1 MQVRLKKSE
10 LAVAKQAGKLRWQ
23 LARASGVENKKVDIT
38 RSDDDVDLLGICA
51 EIAVSKVLGVDFNAS
66 ALGIDTGNDFHVDAG
81 ESELCIQVKG
91 SFYKKGVANLI
102 FTNHEKF
109 AWDIAVLVCKTDSDD
124 LYEIAGCI
132 SIEKARQVMERR
144 DLGKGEGY
152 FIPKENLSGMGDLM
166 EFIATRR
173 FA

>member
-1 MQVRLKKSE
+1 MQVRLKRSE
-10 LAVAKQAGKLRWQ
+10 LAVAEQAARLRWQ

-38 RSDDDVDLLGICA
+38 RSDQDLDLLGICA
-51 EIAVSKVLGVDFNAS
+51 EIAASKVLGVDFNAS
-66 ALGIDTGNDFHVDAG
+66 ALGIDNGNDFHVDAG
-81 ESELCIQVKG
+81 EDEMCIQVKG
-91 SFYKKGVANLI
+91 SFHKKGVANLI

-109 AWDIAVLVCKTDSDD
+109 AWDVAILVCKTDSDD
-124 LYEIAGCI
+124 RYDIAGCI

-144 DLGKGEGY
+144 NLGKGEGY
-152 FIPKENLSGMGDLM
+152 FIARDELSSIGDLL

>member
-1 MQVRLKKSE
+1 VQVRLKRSE
-10 LAVAKQAGKLRWQ
+10 LAVAEQASRLRWQ

-38 RSDDDVDLLGICA
+38 RSDQDLDLLGICS
-51 EIAVSKVLGVDFNAS
+51 EIVVSKVLGVDFNAS
-66 ALGIDTGNDFHVDAG
+66 ALGIDSGNDIFVDAG

-91 SFYKKGVANLI
+91 TFTRKGNLL

-109 AWDIAVLVCKTDSDD
+109 AWDAAVLVCKTDSDD
-124 LYEIAGCI
+124 RYDIAGCI
-132 SIEKARQVMERR
+132 SKEKACQVVERR

-152 FIPKENLSGMGDLM
+152 FIPREKLSGIGDLM